1 MPETTKWKDGLSVDV
16 EDYYH
21 VEAFAHRVKPEE
33 WPNYPSRVVQNTYRV
48 LELLAKAGSR
58 ATFFVLGWVAERQPR
73 LIREIVESGHEV
85 GCHSYWHRH
94 TSRLTRND
102 FRSDTRQA
110 RKTIEDAAGQEIIGY
125 RAPTFS
131 IDSDSLWALE
141 ILAEEGFL
149 YDSSIFPIRHDLYGM
164 PDAPRFS
171 FRWEGRNGLVIF
183 EVPLTT
189 IRLFGQNLPCA
200 GGGYLRILPLWYSRW
215 ALRRVHEKEQQPV
228 VLYFHPWEMD
238 PDQPKLS
245 GGWKSHTRHYAG
257 LGRMEKKLLEFLT
270 RSTYVPLKE
279 LLQAEMER
287 VSLAS
292 HRIPAT
298 P

>member
-1 MPETTKWKDGLSVDV
+1 MASTTNWKDGLSVDV

-21 VEAFAHRVKPEE
+21 VEAFAHRIRAED
-33 WPNYPSRVVQNTYRV
+33 WPSYPSRVARNTFRT

-58 ATFFVLGWVAERQPR
+58 ATFFVLGWVAEREPK
-73 LIREIVESGHEV
+73 LIREIVGAGHEI

-94 TSRLTRND
+94 VSRLSAMD

-110 RKTIEDAAGQEIIGY
+110 RQAIEDAAGQEIFGY

-164 PDAPRFS
+164 PNAPRFAFQWKGQGDLS
-171 FRWEGRNGLVIF
+171 IF
-183 EVPLTT
+183 EIPLTT
-189 IRLFGQNLPCA
+189 VRLFGQNLPCA
-200 GGGYLRILPLWYSRW
+200 GGGYLRILPMWYSRW
-215 ALRRVHEKEQQPV
+215 ALRRVHERDQQPV

-238 PDQPKLS
+238 PGQPRLS
-245 GGWKSHTRHYAG
+245 GGWKSHARHYAG
-257 LGRMEKKLLEFLT
+257 LGPMEKKLLELLT
-270 RSTYVPLKE
+270 SSTYVPLKE
-279 LLQAEMER
+279 MLQAEMER
-287 VSLAS
+287 GSLAC
-292 HRIPAT
+292 HPIPVA